1 MKKSLTF
8 LMVLMVLGFMAF
20 HAMAAGLVAVPP
32 SAETLWA
39 ANTQVVLTDAD
50 LASTGSTTNS
60 VTIAGPCVVEY
71 KGFQAAT
78 PFYNQK
84 SWTNGVATTTNS
96 ILATVTIG
104 TNIVVSSFQTAKD
117 GLPYAASIPTS
128 IYTWTVTNGATL
140 TVQTILAPQ
149 TGTVSAANLK
159 GEVRTFVR
167 VIR

>member
-1 MKKSLTF
+1 MKKSF
-8 LMVLMVLGFMAF
+8 LGMLVMLIMALCAYDVL
-20 HAMAAGLVAVPP
+20 AASVVAVPP

-39 ANTQVVLTDAD
+39 ANTQVVVTDAD
-50 LASTGSTTNS
+50 LAESGATTNS

-71 KGFQAAT
+71 KGFQPAT

-104 TNIVVSSFQTAKD
+104 TNVVVSSFQTAKD
-117 GLPYAASIPTS
+117 GLPYAASLPTS
-128 IYTWTVTNGATL
+128 VYTWTVTNGATL

-149 TGTVSAANLK
+149 TGTVSASNLK
-159 GEVRTFVR
+159 GEVKTFVR